1 MGKNPPV
8 FILSQRKSS
17 PVGLLILAGYH
28 LD

>member
-1 MGKNPPV
+1 MGEIPPV
-8 FILSQRKSS
+8 FILGQRKSS